1 MPLTPNEDGSYRYEF
16 PTDSDENL
24 AEVIEAFERLKEA
37 DSAYYRNIR
46 AQAEEPFPARR
57 RPSGTDG
64 QRFLPPRAAPH
75 PPASEPGGLAL
86 SHSHTGT
93 ERRAR
98 KTESAFALQALRDHG
113 RSGSC
118 VIQ

>member
-46 AQAEEPFPARR
+46 AQAEEQVRVQNNLGSSDMQREEVQAEFAPQIDVEAERLVAAR
-57 RPSGTDG
+57 SSSD
-64 QRFLPPRAAPH
+64 
-75 PPASEPGGLAL
+75 
-86 SHSHTGT
+86 
-93 ERRAR
+93 
-98 KTESAFALQALRDHG
+98 
-113 RSGSC
+113 
-118 VIQ
+118 

>member
-46 AQAEEPFPARR
+46 AQAEEQVRVQNNLGSSDMQREEVQAEFAPRIDVEAERLVAAR
-57 RPSGTDG
+57 SSSD
-64 QRFLPPRAAPH
+64 
-75 PPASEPGGLAL
+75 
-86 SHSHTGT
+86 
-93 ERRAR
+93 
-98 KTESAFALQALRDHG
+98 
-113 RSGSC
+113 
-118 VIQ
+118 

>member
-64 QRFLPPRAAPH
+64 QRFLPPRAAP
-75 PPASEPGGLAL
+75 PTLLRAS
-86 SHSHTGT
+86 
-93 ERRAR
+93 RA
-98 KTESAFALQALRDHG
+98 
-113 RSGSC
+113 
-118 VIQ
+118 V

>member
-46 AQAEEPFPARR
+46 AQAEEQVRVQNNLGSSDMQREEVQGEFAPQIDVEAERLVAAR
-57 RPSGTDG
+57 SSSD
-64 QRFLPPRAAPH
+64 
-75 PPASEPGGLAL
+75 
-86 SHSHTGT
+86 
-93 ERRAR
+93 
-98 KTESAFALQALRDHG
+98 
-113 RSGSC
+113 
-118 VIQ
+118 